1 MLQWRKKWGKI
12 GVLCMAACLQANNV
26 FAGTAGEFPWV
37 SFLEDL
43 KSEFTGPIP
52 LAMGIIA
59 TVMVAMML
67 YTGQAGDATKRFLGI
82 IIGVSLALYLPTLIL
97 DIAPGFLIGG

>member
-1 MLQWRKKWGKI
+1 
-12 GVLCMAACLQANNV
+12 
-26 FAGTAGEFPWV
+26 
-37 SFLEDL
+37 
-43 KSEFTGPIP
+43 
-52 LAMGIIA
+52 MGIIA